1 MEIIKVLV
9 APILVALISWL
20 IKDYL
25 FAQQKT
31 KQDLLRA
38 EWQKR
43 LTTFW
48 SPLFLWSGMILFGKY
63 GDGKNIDKAVSELT
77 AVLASNA
84 HLLPTKHYFVIM
96 SLIEK
101 ATVLPNKAL
110 NLKDVNNTR
119 AYIYRQIEML
129 NYLLYKRDNSFDP
142 LTNTAF
148 VGPPLALIKAAA
160 NVTLHLIAWGLL
172 VGFVYMGYY
181 LFDEGLILW
190 LVVYSLVLVLPLW
203 VDAERNIEIRREAV
217 DHRIIRNRYGLL
229 AMLRWFKKKLLRPEG
244 PVI

>member
-1 MEIIKVLV
+1 MELIKILV

-25 FAQQKT
+25 FAQQKA
-31 KQDLLRA
+31 KQELLRA

-48 SPLFLWSGMILFGKY
+48 SPLYLWSGMILFGKY
-63 GDGKNIDKAVSELT
+63 GDGKNIEKAVSELT
-77 AVLASNA
+77 TVLAGNA
-84 HLLPTKHYFVIM
+84 HLLPKKHYFVII

-101 ATVLPNKAL
+101 ATVLPNKSL
-110 NLKDVNNTR
+110 DLRDVSNTR

-148 VGPPLALIKAAA
+148 IGPPLALIKAAA
-160 NVTLHLIAWGLL
+160 NVTLHLLAWGLL
-172 VGFVYMGYY
+172 LGFVYLGYY
-181 LFDEGLILW
+181 LFSEGLIFL
-190 LVVYSLVLVLPLW
+190 LAVYSFVLLLPLW

-217 DHRIIRNRYGLL
+217 DHRVVRNSYGLL
-229 AMLRWFKKKLLRPEG
+229 AALRWCKRKLP
-244 PVI
+244 